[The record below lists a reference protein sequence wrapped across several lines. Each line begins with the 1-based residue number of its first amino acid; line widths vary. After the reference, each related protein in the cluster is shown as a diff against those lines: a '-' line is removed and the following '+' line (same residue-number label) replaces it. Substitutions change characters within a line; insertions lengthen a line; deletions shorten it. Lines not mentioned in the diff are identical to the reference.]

1 MIEKGIMIEFKGKA
15 GLVTGAGSGIG
26 RATAVGYA
34 RAGGAVVVADFN
46 EAAVRAV
53 VDEIA
58 KFGGT
63 AAAFRADL
71 SRQADIDGAIKFAR
85 EKFGRLDFLHNNA
98 FAFPPGVPLMVR
110 LADTTD
116 ESWDH
121 TLNIGLTACFRAMRA
136 AIPIMREQGGGAIV
150 NTASISGLF
159 ADQGIAAYNA
169 VKAGLINLT
178 RVVAVEYGRFG
189 IRANCV
195 CPGVIATP
203 LIASAIATPGVS
215 EKMAKRIPL
224 KRLGRPE
231 DVANVVLF
239 LGSDLAG
246 FVTGAAY
253 VVDGGQTID
262 SRNALG

>member
-1 MIEKGIMIEFKGKA
+1 MIQFSGKA
-15 GLVTGAGSGIG
+15 GVVTGAGSGIG
-26 RATAVGYA
+26 RATAIGYA

-46 EAAVRAV
+46 ETAARTVAG
-53 VDEIA
+53 EIA
-58 KFGGT
+58 GFGGS
-63 AAAFRADL
+63 AAAIRADV
-71 SRQADIDGAIKFAR
+71 SRQADIDGALRFAV

-98 FAFPPGVPLMVR
+98 FAFPPGVSLMVR
-110 LADTTD
+110 VADTTD

-136 AIPIMREQGGGAIV
+136 AIPIMRGNGGGAIV

-178 RVVAVEYGRFG
+178 RVVAVEYGRYG

-239 LGSDLAG
+239 LASDLAG

-262 SRNALG
+262 TGNALG

>member
-1 MIEKGIMIEFKGKA
+1 MIQKNVMIQFNGKA
-15 GLVTGAGSGIG
+15 GVVTGAGSGIG
-26 RATAVGYA
+26 RATAIGYA

-46 EAAVRAV
+46 ETAARAV
-53 VDEIA
+53 ADEIA
-58 KFGGT
+58 GFGGS
-63 AAAFRADL
+63 AAAIRADL
-71 SRQADIDGAIKFAR
+71 SRQADIDGALRFAV

-98 FAFPPGVPLMVR
+98 FAFPPGVSLMVR

-116 ESWDH
+116 ASWDH

-136 AIPIMREQGGGAIV
+136 AIPIMRGNGGGAIV

-178 RVVAVEYGRFG
+178 RVVAVEYGRYG

-224 KRLGRPE
+224 KRLGTPE

-239 LGSDLAG
+239 LASDLAG

-262 SRNALG
+262 TGNALG

>member
-1 MIEKGIMIEFKGKA
+1 MIQKNVMIQFNGKA
-15 GLVTGAGSGIG
+15 GVVTGAGSGIG
-26 RATAVGYA
+26 RATAIGYA

-46 EAAVRAV
+46 EAAARTVA
-53 VDEIA
+53 DEIA
-58 KFGGT
+58 GFGGS
-63 AAAFRADL
+63 AAAIRADL
-71 SRQADIDGAIKFAR
+71 SRQADIDGALRFAV

-98 FAFPPGVPLMVR
+98 FAFPPGVSLMVR

-116 ESWDH
+116 ASWDH

-136 AIPIMREQGGGAIV
+136 AIPIMRGNGGGAIV

-178 RVVAVEYGRFG
+178 RVVAVEYGRYG

-224 KRLGRPE
+224 KRLGTPE

-239 LGSDLAG
+239 LASDLAG

-262 SRNALG
+262 TGNALG

>member
-1 MIEKGIMIEFKGKA
+1 MTGRFEARTAI
-15 GLVTGAGSGIG
+15 VTAAGAGIG
-26 RATAVGYA
+26 AATARRFA
-34 RAGGAVVVADFN
+34 REGARVVVADLSGK
-46 EAAVRAV
+46 RA
-53 VDEIA
+53 EE
-58 KFGGT
+58 T
-63 AAAFRADL
+63 AAGIVAQGGDAVWIKMDAAEPDAV
-71 SRQADIDGAIKFAR
+71 QATVQLALDRYGRIDV
-85 EKFGRLDFLHNNA
+85 LVNNA
-98 FAFPPGVPLMVR
+98 GYGEPAL
-110 LADTTD
+110 LADYSLDT
-116 ESWDH
+116 WNRILAV
-121 TLNIGLTACFRAMRA
+121 TLTSVFLGLKYCLPVMR
-136 AIPIMREQGGGAIV
+136 RQDKGVVV

-159 ADQGIAAYNA
+159 ADQGIAGYNA

-203 LIASAIATPGVS
+203 LIASAISAPGVG

-239 LGSDLAG
+239 LASELAS

-262 SRNALG
+262 TKNALG